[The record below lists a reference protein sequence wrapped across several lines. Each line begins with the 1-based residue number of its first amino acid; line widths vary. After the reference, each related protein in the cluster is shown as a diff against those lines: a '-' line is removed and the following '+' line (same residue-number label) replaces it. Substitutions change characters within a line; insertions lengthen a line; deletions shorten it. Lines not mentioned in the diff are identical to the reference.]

1 MKKYILTIMLFSL
14 GFAGYAQVGIGT
26 ASPTLTLE
34 VVGANDNGAVTGVD
48 GVLVPRVNDTDMS
61 SATAGTKEG
70 QMVYNTVAKKF
81 YYWNGTAWTAV
92 GGVPVVT
99 EDMTSSPDSGTEVAQ
114 LVYSTN
120 ASSTGY
126 YYWTGAAWT
135 PLVPAGY
142 GIATGSITSTL
153 GITNVDDP
161 GPYTVLDSDRV
172 INVTFDDG
180 SDYILSLPD
189 PSSHTGRM
197 ICIISSAFTQ
207 QIQFSTNSPTGGTQ
221 IVPSG
226 GASLVISNGAEWK
239 LLRAGF

>member
-61 SATAGTKEG
+61 SATTGTKEG

-92 GGVPVVT
+92 GGVAVVT
-99 EDMTSSPDSGTEVAQ
+99 VDMTSSPDNGTEVGQ

-120 ASSTGY
+120 ASSMGY

-135 PLVPAGY
+135 ALVPEPDLV
-142 GIATGSITSTL
+142 TKSKTTVSSSGS
-153 GITNVDDP
+153 
-161 GPYTVLDSDRV
+161 YTVLSTDDIIHYTGDGVLDLALPSDV
-172 INVTFDDG
+172 PVGKIYYIINSDTGNDDDITFADPLVTATIQVVYPGTG
-180 SDYILSLPD
+180 STLIHL
-189 PSSHTGRM
+189 G
-197 ICIISSAFTQ
+197 
-207 QIQFSTNSPTGGTQ
+207 
-221 IVPSG
+221 SG
-226 GASLVISNGAEWK
+226 VYAPVSGY
-239 LLRAGF
+239 

>member
-26 ASPTLTLE
+26 ANPQTTLH
-34 VVGANDNGAVTGVD
+34 VVESGSFSSTTGI
-48 GVLVPRVNDTDMS
+48 TI
-61 SATAGTKEG
+61 
-70 QMVYNTVAKKF
+70 
-81 YYWNGTAWTAV
+81 
-92 GGVPVVT
+92 PVVT
-99 EDMTSSPDSGTEVAQ
+99 EDMTTTTTDGTEVSQ

-153 GITNVDDP
+153 GITNVNDP
-161 GPYTVLDSDRV
+161 GPYTVTDSDRV
-172 INVTFDDG
+172 INVSFDNG

-189 PSSHTGRM
+189 PSLHTGRM
-197 ICIISSAFTQ
+197 ICIISSATTQ